1 MGSGRSWKKRM
12 EAEVERRN
20 QLLEASRKSDGSEFC
35 WLFVVW
41 ISSRKGKKIQS
52 CVSLERA
59 AVVERLAFV
68 DNSHGE
74 VSLVFYASTEL
85 LSGTKSTFVSWLL
98 LVTGTQEK
106 MYVSHANTLTWKMSS
121 PSSPSSSSGFSFFLK
136 VLPSGDVILIEASR
150 RDRVSDIMARIKIN
164 KKIPGFEQC
173 ALVYG
178 GRQLQSHQLLCDCSI
193 EKNTLVFLIVGP
205 NPWPAV
211 DSLLD
216 TVCRVYQGLGVD
228 NDEISDKLNLF
239 FHNIPCLLKKV
250 RPQKNLYLA
259 CWNVFASM
267 SDCVSTCG
275 EGMKSFITR
284 AVVSFSIEVAILL
297 QNTTIL
303 ENMTHAEVFAELLTS
318 LGKVLEDE
326 SQLTSRHFSVIALS
340 SGFYKFRK
348 EELIGVLSTRRA
360 SLCSLVIRFAE
371 KGTNH
376 QWLNE

>member
-239 FHNIPCLLKKV
+239 FHNIP
-250 RPQKNLYLA
+250 
-259 CWNVFASM
+259 
-267 SDCVSTCG
+267 
-275 EGMKSFITR
+275 
-284 AVVSFSIEVAILL
+284 
-297 QNTTIL
+297 
-303 ENMTHAEVFAELLTS
+303 
-318 LGKVLEDE
+318 
-326 SQLTSRHFSVIALS
+326 
-340 SGFYKFRK
+340 
-348 EELIGVLSTRRA
+348 
-360 SLCSLVIRFAE
+360 
-371 KGTNH
+371 
-376 QWLNE
+376 

>member
-1 MGSGRSWKKRM
+1 MG
-12 EAEVERRN
+12 
-20 QLLEASRKSDGSEFC
+20 
-35 WLFVVW
+35 
-41 ISSRKGKKIQS
+41 
-52 CVSLERA
+52 
-59 AVVERLAFV
+59 
-68 DNSHGE
+68 
-74 VSLVFYASTEL
+74 
-85 LSGTKSTFVSWLL
+85 L

-136 VLPSGDVILIEASR
+136 VLPSGDVMLIEASR

-239 FHNIPCLLKKV
+239 FHNIPWYDDKLAFEYLQLLSV
-250 RPQKNLYLA
+250 PTALAMLY
-259 CWNVFASM
+259 S
-267 SDCVSTCG
+267 
-275 EGMKSFITR
+275 SF
-284 AVVSFSIEVAILL
+284 
-297 QNTTIL
+297 
-303 ENMTHAEVFAELLTS
+303 
-318 LGKVLEDE
+318 
-326 SQLTSRHFSVIALS
+326 
-340 SGFYKFRK
+340 K
-348 EELIGVLSTRRA
+348 EEFAKDSVACLRKSAPRRTSTWPAGMCSHPCQIVSPPAARA
-360 SLCSLVIRFAE
+360 
-371 KGTNH
+371 
-376 QWLNE
+376 